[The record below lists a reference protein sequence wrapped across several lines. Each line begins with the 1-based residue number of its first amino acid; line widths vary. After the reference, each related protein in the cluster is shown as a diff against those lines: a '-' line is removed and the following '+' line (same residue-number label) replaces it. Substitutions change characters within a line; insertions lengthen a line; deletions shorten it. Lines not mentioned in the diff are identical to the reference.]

1 MRWNGRTVLALVLVS
16 MMASS
21 LFTITFLKE
30 STQAS
35 GLISVA
41 SGQEVPKEF
50 SKLHDALE
58 IIKRDYIQKV
68 DDDKLLEGAIEG
80 MIKTLDDPYSDYMN
94 PEAAKEFTESL
105 GSTFQGIGAEVTMQ
119 NGRVTIVSPFKG
131 SPAEK
136 AGLRPND
143 QILSVNGESL
153 DGLELYKAVQKIRG
167 PKGSKAV
174 LKVLRP
180 GSEEPMTITCI
191 RDDIPIET
199 VYSEVITQGNKK
211 FGKLEITQFSA
222 ETAKDFTEQ
231 LASLEKQGIEGL
243 VIDVRGNP
251 GGYLLAVK
259 EIGQLLVPN
268 KGVIVKIQYG
278 DNAKGE
284 EVISSTLDKAKPYPI
299 VVLIDNGSASASE
312 ILAGAMRDSVGYK
325 LVGEKTFGKG
335 TVQNTVEMNDK
346 SQLKLTIAK
355 WLTPKGEW
363 VHKKGIEPDYKVEQ
377 PAYFKA
383 TQLPQDKVLQRDQSG
398 ADVKNLQVILEGL
411 NLAPGRDDGYYD
423 VNTEAA
429 VKRFQTSKKL
439 PATGRV
445 DKATAAALQEA
456 ILVQIKDQKN
466 DKQLQ
471 KAVQVLAE
479 QAKTK

>member
-21 LFTITFLKE
+21 LFTMTFLKE
-30 STQAS
+30 TTQAS
-35 GLISVA
+35 SPVSVL
-41 SGQEVPKEF
+41 SGKGDSVEL
-50 SKLHDALE
+50 SKLQDALE

-68 DDDKLLEGAIEG
+68 DNDQLIEGAIQG

-94 PEAAKEFTESL
+94 PDAAKEFTESL

-153 DGLELYKAVQKIRG
+153 DGLDLYQAVQKIRG

-174 LKVLRP
+174 LKVIRA
-180 GSEEPMTITCI
+180 GSTEPMTITCI

-199 VYSEVITQGNKK
+199 VYNDVITKDNKK
-211 FGKLEITQFSA
+211 YGKLEISQFSA
-222 ETAKDFTEQ
+222 ETAKHFKEQ

-243 VIDVRGNP
+243 IIDVRGNP

-259 EIGQLLVPN
+259 EIGELLIPN
-268 KGVIVKIQYG
+268 QGVIVKIQYG

-284 EVISSTLDKAKPYPI
+284 EVMRSTLEKAKPYP
-299 VVLIDNGSASASE
+299 VVVMIDNGSASASE
-312 ILAGAMRDSVGYK
+312 ILAGAMRDSAGYK
-325 LVGEKTFGKG
+325 LVGEKSFGKG
-335 TVQNTVEMNDK
+335 TVQNTVEMRDK

-355 WLTPKGEW
+355 WLTPSGEW
-363 VHKKGIEPDYKVEQ
+363 IHKKGIEPDYKVQQ
-377 PAYFKA
+377 PAFFTA
-383 TQLPQDKVLQRDQSG
+383 TQLPQDKVLQRDQNG
-398 ADVKNLQVILEGL
+398 ADVKNLQVILDGL
-411 NLAPGRDDGYYD
+411 GLAPGRTDGYFD
-423 VNTEAA
+423 EKTEAA

-439 PATGRV
+439 PATGKV
-445 DKATAAALQEA
+445 EKGTATALQEA
-456 ILVQIKDQKN
+456 ILAQIKDPKN

-471 KAVQVLAE
+471 KAVEVLAE
-479 QAKTK
+479 QGKAK